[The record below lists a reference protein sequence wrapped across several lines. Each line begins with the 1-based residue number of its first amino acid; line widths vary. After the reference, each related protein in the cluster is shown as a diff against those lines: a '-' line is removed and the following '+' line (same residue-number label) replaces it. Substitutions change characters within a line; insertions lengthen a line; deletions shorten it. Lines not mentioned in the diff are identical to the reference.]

1 MPGKGKQP
9 VAGTY
14 GTAEG
19 GDEDSGMKVNPETD
33 DDSDDEEIKK
43 VGVEVANVKERLD
56 LIISSLNEGVSNA
69 PIKALEEIKAMSAR
83 LDALKRPPAPVHVP
97 NRKIKLA
104 SPAKYD
110 GNKKDLPG
118 WISSVKAYVRFYAD
132 EFAEPADQ
140 ILYAESFLSGAP
152 KRWFESTL
160 TDYLTHAE
168 TERHEL
174 TERIF
179 DVGGLGVFEDELVK
193 IFGEPDEIR
202 AAEERIE
209 RLRQTTSAAV
219 YASALR
225 QESFRVNWGEDA
237 LKNKFYRGLKE
248 EVKDELVNVDRHDMS
263 LDDYMKEAIT
273 IDNRLYERTQEKRG
287 RYQQSPRHANDKK
300 KRHSPSTASGTHP
313 GPMDIG
319 AAQTNGKTA
328 GRWND
333 KPRNDKSSIKC
344 FNCDKLGH
352 YARECRSPKKE
363 GWKPVPEQK
372 HVRSAATDRFVRMA
386 NSEDWYNDLTG
397 NPEHEHEY
405 PDSDLEEQH
414 FSSDDET
421 RVEHDGPANDSP
433 GREGEAVRALEVE
446 EATVVGKE
454 TDQEVEHTRGPGER
468 HANWIQLYERPRTTY
483 HTGYRIY
490 NVTDL
495 ERAPNPREFNNDA
508 PQLKPS
514 HESHEWIAWFECY
527 YPTCQNHMWQKL
539 RHHASP
545 LKNRHEAIEKVHDF
559 GSEEDWNVVT
569 REYQEDEDNDE
580 EIDTYHLLAIEARA
594 TAPNECA
601 RGQNTWWTC
610 PDHRCCY
617 HQYQKVRDW
626 QESKDS
632 RDKALKEHERNQ
644 QIQRQW
650 LRVRNNLPYQVVGEY
665 GTLGTELTWEQTRE
679 QQARAQEK
687 AEQKTRRL
695 LGHGGGTYEEDETL
709 ENTQELR
716 RSTGNDQGGTHAP
729 DGSN

>member
-1 MPGKGKQP
+1 
-9 VAGTY
+9 
-14 GTAEG
+14 
-19 GDEDSGMKVNPETD
+19 
-33 DDSDDEEIKK
+33 
-43 VGVEVANVKERLD
+43 
-56 LIISSLNEGVSNA
+56 
-69 PIKALEEIKAMSAR
+69 
-83 LDALKRPPAPVHVP
+83 
-97 NRKIKLA
+97 
-104 SPAKYD
+104 
-110 GNKKDLPG
+110 
-118 WISSVKAYVRFYAD
+118 
-132 EFAEPADQ
+132 
-140 ILYAESFLSGAP
+140 
-152 KRWFESTL
+152 
-160 TDYLTHAE
+160 
-168 TERHEL
+168 
-174 TERIF
+174 
-179 DVGGLGVFEDELVK
+179 
-193 IFGEPDEIR
+193 
-202 AAEERIE
+202 
-209 RLRQTTSAAV
+209 
-219 YASALR
+219 
-225 QESFRVNWGEDA
+225 
-237 LKNKFYRGLKE
+237 
-248 EVKDELVNVDRHDMS
+248 
-263 LDDYMKEAIT
+263 
-273 IDNRLYERTQEKRG
+273 
-287 RYQQSPRHANDKK
+287 
-300 KRHSPSTASGTHP
+300 
-313 GPMDIG
+313 MDIG

-333 KPRNDKSSIKC
+333 KPRKDKSSIKC

-433 GREGEAVRALEVE
+433 GGEGEAVRALEVE

-454 TDQEVEHTRGPGER
+454 TDQEVEQRNTRRWLVNTAPENDDESPHWSYAGVVEEALRTANHETARATNKAEEQVTNAWARLTNIPEISETQNSYTASSIPTDQEEENTRGPGER

-483 HTGYRIY
+483 HTGCKIY